1 MHLKQ
6 KNMLFKWI
14 YKPSG
19 QCPVQADGAFL
30 NHKFYF
36 RARWDEVNIE
46 FYRTEYDGV
55 SFLLKKTVMYEAGWL
70 PHSQCKL
77 LIYKGCI
84 KFAFWLLRKKIK
96 NLFYGK
102 TKN

>member
-1 MHLKQ
+1 MHLKL

-36 RARWDEVNIE
+36 RARWDEANIE
-46 FYRTEYDGV
+46 FYRTELKPV
-55 SFLLKKTVMYEAGWL
+55 S
-70 PHSQCKL
+70 
-77 LIYKGCI
+77 
-84 KFAFWLLRKKIK
+84 
-96 NLFYGK
+96 
-102 TKN
+102 